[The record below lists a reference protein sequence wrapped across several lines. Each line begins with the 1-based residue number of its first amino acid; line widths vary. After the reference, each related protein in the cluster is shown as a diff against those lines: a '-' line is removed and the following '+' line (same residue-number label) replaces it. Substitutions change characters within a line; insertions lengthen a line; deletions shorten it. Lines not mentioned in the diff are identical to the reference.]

1 MDGQDIASNSSSWP
15 TIRSHEAGEY
25 QIQRD
30 GSTLPTLS
38 GAAQQWPTATTQDSE
53 QAGSAKAQ
61 HVTLNRTVVEM
72 WPTPNTAP
80 EAPNSGLDRGNGVER
95 VRSKSQCLAEHAEQA
110 VAGIWPTPNAQ
121 VSNDGETP
129 ETWQARA
136 DKIKEQGIN
145 GNGAGTPLAI
155 AAQQWQSPAAGGGG
169 SVSRGGDRIDEPL
182 LAKQAEQTAQ
192 WATPRAS
199 MTENGSDSGSAQ
211 RTEQGPNPGLKD
223 QVKAWATPS
232 AASDANGCSSPEKT
246 AERHAK
252 MPGHKPSILREQ
264 VELSPIGPQAQPT
277 EPNGSESSPQG
288 QTSRPRLN
296 PEFVRWL
303 MGFPPGWVS
312 LHPLALTNFEHWVM
326 ASFRLLAR
334 LRS

>member
-1 MDGQDIASNSSSWP
+1 MEPLPEKFSGTWPAWGLLRRGVFFRLPPSEALRSGSDCSSWP
-15 TIRSHEAGEY
+15 TIRSEEAGEY
-25 QIQRD
+25 QNQRD
-30 GSTLPTLS
+30 GTTQPTLT
-38 GAAQQWPTATTQDSE
+38 GVAQQ
-53 QAGSAKAQ
+53 
-61 HVTLNRTVVEM
+61 TV
-72 WPTPNTAP
+72 
-80 EAPNSGLDRGNGVER
+80 
-95 VRSKSQCLAEHAEQA
+95 SQ
-110 VAGIWPTPNAQ
+110 WPTPNAQ

-155 AAQQWQSPAAGGGG
+155 AAQQWNSPAAGGGV

-182 LAKQAEQTAQ
+182 LAKQAEMTAQ
-192 WATPRAS
+192 WATPQAHDS
-199 MTENGSDSGSAQ
+199 QGGSPDRIKRHGTKHGDRNLADDV
-211 RTEQGPNPGLKD
+211 TM
-223 QVKAWATPS
+223 WATPS

-288 QTSRPRLN
+288 PTSRLRLN

-303 MGFPPGWVS
+303 MGFPPGWVN
-312 LHPLALTNFEHWVM
+312 LHPLALTSFERWVM
-326 ASFRLLAR
+326 ASCRLLAR